1 MLSLVKDKSVEH
13 QPHETVQDYQEF
25 VVSSSSSSTGII
37 APSPTI
43 QIVM

>member
-1 MLSLVKDKSVEH
+1 MLSWVKDKSVE
-13 QPHETVQDYQEF
+13 QPHETVPDYEEF

-37 APSPTI
+37 APSPMI